1 VSRIENFAQ
10 NNRQSVA
17 SGNGFGHFNGHYQ
30 SHSIGNAGEYALATG
45 SRAVHRL
52 KILDSVYGS
61 GTRALLQRAGV
72 KRGMRV
78 ADFGCGVGIVSR
90 LIAIMIGPQGSVVG
104 IDNSE
109 SQIEQARLLAEA
121 DGFRNATF
129 IAADATQ
136 TGLPRGSFDMV
147 YCRFLLLHLPDP
159 EAALREMAALL
170 KPGGTLVCEDGDLA
184 AAGSVPFSALNA
196 FAELFGQLGPLRG
209 VDYSISRRLYHLV
222 VQEGLRDVGV
232 HIHQPAI
239 ASGAPKS
246 LLELSV
252 AEAGDAF
259 VGAGLIDELTLECT
273 LRNMRQANE
282 DSNVLAL
289 MPPMTQ
295 VWGMK
300 AAS

>member
-1 VSRIENFAQ
+1 VIRIENSVQ
-10 NNRQSVA
+10 INRQSVA
-17 SGNGFGHFNGHYQ
+17 NHNGIGHLNGHRQSDISGNP
-30 SHSIGNAGEYALATG
+30 GEYALATG

-52 KILDSVYGS
+52 KILDGVYGS

-72 KRGMRV
+72 KRGMRA
-78 ADFGCGVGIVSR
+78 ADFGCGVGIVSQ
-90 LIAIMIGPQGSVVG
+90 LIAIMIGPRGSVLG
-104 IDNSE
+104 IDNSAG
-109 SQIEQARLLAEA
+109 QVEQARLQAEVA
-121 DGFRNATF
+121 GLRNATF

-136 TGLPRGSFDMV
+136 TGLPRGSFDVV

-170 KPGGTLVCEDGDLA
+170 KPGGMLVCEDGDLA

-222 VQEGLRDVGV
+222 VQEGLKNVNIQ
-232 HIHQPAI
+232 IHQPAI

-259 VGAGLIDELTLECT
+259 VGAGLIDEPALEST

-282 DSNVLAL
+282 DPNVLAL

-300 AAS
+300 AA

>member
-1 VSRIENFAQ
+1 MNRIENFVQ
-10 NNRQSVA
+10 NNRPSTPNRSGFGLLNGHRQTHI
-17 SGNGFGHFNGHYQ
+17 SGNP
-30 SHSIGNAGEYALATG
+30 GEYALATG

-61 GTRALLQRAGV
+61 GTRALLQRAGL

-90 LIAIMIGPQGSVVG
+90 VIAIMIGPRGSVLG

-109 SQIEQARLLAEA
+109 SQIEQASLQAEA
-121 DGFRNATF
+121 DRLRNATF

-184 AAGSVPFSALNA
+184 AAGSVPLSALNA

-222 VQEGLRDVGV
+222 VQEGLKNVNV
-232 HIHQPAI
+232 QIHQPAI
-239 ASGAPKS
+239 ANGAPKS

-259 VGAGLIDELTLECT
+259 VGAGLIDEPTLEST

-282 DSNVLAL
+282 DPNVLAL

-300 AAS
+300 AA